1 MADVQPAFPDLEAV
15 LTVSRVEVVSGVE
28 IETIKAALRWLYD
41 EVQKRPD
48 GQLDTSPMQTQLE
61 ELRKA
66 DVQQTASTD
75 ALRQQQVL
83 GMLLTDATYAM

>member
-1 MADVQPAFPDLEAV
+1 MADVQSVFPDLEAA

-41 EVQKRPD
+41 EVQKRPV
-48 GQLDTSPMQTQLE
+48 GQLDASPIQTQLE

-66 DVQQTASTD
+66 DVQQAATTD
-75 ALRQQQVL
+75 TLRQQQVL
-83 GMLLTDATYAM
+83 CMLLTDTTYAM

>member
-1 MADVQPAFPDLEAV
+1 
-15 LTVSRVEVVSGVE
+15 
-28 IETIKAALRWLYD
+28 
-41 EVQKRPD
+41 
-48 GQLDTSPMQTQLE
+48 MQTQLE

-83 GMLLTDATYAM
+83 CMLLTDATYAM